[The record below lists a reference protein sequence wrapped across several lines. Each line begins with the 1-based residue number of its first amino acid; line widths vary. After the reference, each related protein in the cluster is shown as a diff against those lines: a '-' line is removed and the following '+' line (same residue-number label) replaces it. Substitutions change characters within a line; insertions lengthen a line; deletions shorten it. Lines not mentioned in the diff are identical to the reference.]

1 MFAKDKIGNSRIIV
15 GIIDADMSQSTT
27 MIIQVKIRRTSKIIN
42 IRTEVDAIRLKS
54 SNNH

>member
-1 MFAKDKIGNSRIIV
+1 MFAEDKIGTSRIIV

>member
-1 MFAKDKIGNSRIIV
+1 MFAEDKIGTCRIIV